1 MSFLEYDKQSRDNF
15 LDNVKDK
22 NYLIFL
28 LIFMPFILFHIF
40 KFIMNFNKK
49 NIIRFL
55 FNLMILI
62 SPKTNK
68 VLNSDTP
75 HQAFE
80 KLNDKTKK
88 KYQNFFRIYLKNI
101 YS

>member
-1 MSFLEYDKQSRDNF
+1 
-15 LDNVKDK
+15 
-22 NYLIFL
+22 
-28 LIFMPFILFHIF
+28 
-40 KFIMNFNKK
+40 MNFNKK

-88 KYQNFFRIYLKNI
+88 KYQNFFKIYLKNI

>member
-1 MSFLEYDKQSRDNF
+1 
-15 LDNVKDK
+15 
-22 NYLIFL
+22 
-28 LIFMPFILFHIF
+28 MPFILFHIF
-40 KFIMNFNKK
+40 KLMMNFNKK

-62 SPKTNK
+62 SPKNNK
-68 VLNSDTP
+68 ILNSDTP

-88 KYQNFFRIYLKNI
+88 NI
-101 YS
+101 KIFLEFI